1 MLKRSAY
8 TLTGLALLSSPV
20 LATEEDTGAFWREE
34 AARNQPAQLAH
45 LGNVAISQKKRVVV
59 DQITKVVRQELG
71 EQWVASALK
80 IAKVESSY
88 QCNATGP
95 KTRHGRAKGVFQLID
110 SSARTLGFDPG
121 KMYDCNE
128 NIAAG
133 VAHMKVCIKYG
144 VKDPRGM
151 AACHVAGWNH
161 WNVKLAKQHERYKQ
175 RYINMASA

>member
-1 MLKRSAY
+1 MK
-8 TLTGLALLSSPV
+8 P
-20 LATEEDTGAFWREE
+20 DK
-34 AARNQPAQLAH
+34 
-45 LGNVAISQKKRVVV
+45 VAVSQKKRVVI
-59 DQITKVVRQELG
+59 DRITAVVRKELG
-71 EQWVASALK
+71 EEWVASALK
-80 IAKVESSY
+80 IARIESGFS
-88 QCNATGP
+88 CTAKGP
-95 KTRHGRAKGVFQLID
+95 KTRHGHAKGVFQLID
-110 SSARTLGFDPG
+110 SSARTLGFDSG

-175 RYINMASA
+175 QYIRMATA

>member
-1 MLKRSAY
+1 M
-8 TLTGLALLSSPV
+8 TGLALLSSPA
-20 LATEEDTGAFWREE
+20 LATEEDAGSFWREE
-34 AARNQPAQLAH
+34 FAKRAPADVSKLA
-45 LGNVAISQKKRVVV
+45 NSQKKRIVV

-71 EQWVASALK
+71 EEWVVSALK
-80 IAKVESSY
+80 IAKIESGFN
-88 QCNATGP
+88 CKATGP
-95 KTRHGRAKGVFQLID
+95 KTRHGHAKGVFQLID
-110 SSARTLGFDPG
+110 SSAKTLGFDPG

-161 WNVKLAKQHERYKQ
+161 WNVKLARQHERYKQ
-175 RYINMASA
+175 RYIHMATV

>member
-1 MLKRSAY
+1 
-8 TLTGLALLSSPV
+8 LTGLALLSSPA
-20 LATEEDTGAFWREE
+20 LATEEDSGAFWREE
-34 AARNQPAQLAH
+34 AARRAPAQLAH
-45 LGNVAISQKKRVVV
+45 VAISQKKRAVV
-59 DQITKVVRQELG
+59 DQITKVVKQELG

-80 IAKVESSY
+80 IAKVESGY
-88 QCNATGP
+88 QCNVTGP

-133 VAHMKVCIKYG
+133 VAHMKVCIRYG

-161 WNVKLAKQHERYKQ
+161 WNVKLARQHERYKQ

>member
-20 LATEEDTGAFWREE
+20 LATEEDSGSFWREE
-34 AARNQPAQLAH
+34 AMKSQFVKPEKVIA
-45 LGNVAISQKKRVVV
+45 SQKKRVVI
-59 DQITKVVRQELG
+59 DRITTVVTKELG
-71 EQWVASALK
+71 EEWVASALK
-80 IAKVESSY
+80 IAKVESGY
-88 QCNATGP
+88 QCHVTGP

-151 AACHVAGWNH
+151 AACHVAGWNR

>member
-1 MLKRSAY
+1 MKSEF
-8 TLTGLALLSSPV
+8 V
-20 LATEEDTGAFWREE
+20 K
-34 AARNQPAQLAH
+34 PAK
-45 LGNVAISQKKRVVV
+45 VTPSQTKRVVIN
-59 DQITKVVRQELG
+59 QITTVVRKELG
-71 EQWVASALK
+71 EEWVASALK
-80 IAKVESSY
+80 IAKVESGY
-88 QCNATGP
+88 QCHVTGP
-95 KTRHGRAKGVFQLID
+95 KTRHGRAKGVFQMMD
-110 SSARTLGFDPG
+110 SSAKALGFDPR

-161 WNVKLAKQHERYKQ
+161 WNVKLARQHERYKQ

>member
-1 MLKRSAY
+1 MK
-8 TLTGLALLSSPV
+8 
-20 LATEEDTGAFWREE
+20 TEFVKPEKVIA
-34 AARNQPAQLAH
+34 
-45 LGNVAISQKKRVVV
+45 SQKKRVVI
-59 DQITKVVRQELG
+59 DRITTVVRKELG
-71 EQWVASALK
+71 EEWVASALK
-80 IAKVESSY
+80 IAKVESGY
-88 QCNATGP
+88 QCHVTGP

-151 AACHVAGWNH
+151 AACHVAGWNR

-175 RYINMASA
+175 RYINMAAA

>member
-1 MLKRSAY
+1 MHKTSAY
-8 TLTGLALLSSPV
+8 TLTGLALLSSPA
-20 LATEEDTGAFWREE
+20 LAIEEEAGAFWREE
-34 AARNQPAQLAH
+34 AAKKESVDY
-45 LGNVAISQKKRVVV
+45 GKVAISQKKKVVV
-59 DQITKVVRQELG
+59 DQITKVVRKELG
-71 EQWVASALK
+71 EEWVASALK
-80 IAKVESSY
+80 IAKVESGY
-88 QCNATGP
+88 NCHATGP

-110 SSARTLGFDPG
+110 SSARTLGFAPG

-133 VAHMKVCIKYG
+133 VAHMKVCISYG

-175 RYINMASA
+175 QYIRMATA

>member
-1 MLKRSAY
+1 MHKTSAY
-8 TLTGLALLSSPV
+8 TLTGLALLSSPA
-20 LATEEDTGAFWREE
+20 LAIEEDSGAFWREE
-34 AARNQPAQLAH
+34 AAKKESVDY
-45 LGNVAISQKKRVVV
+45 GKVAVSQKKRVVI
-59 DQITKVVRQELG
+59 DQITKVVKQELG

-80 IAKVESSY
+80 IAKVESGY

-133 VAHMKVCIKYG
+133 VAHMKVCISYG

-161 WNVKLAKQHERYKQ
+161 WNVKLARQHERYKQ

>member
-1 MLKRSAY
+1 MFKRSAY

-20 LATEEDTGAFWREE
+20 LATEEDSGSFWREE
-34 AARNQPAQLAH
+34 AMKTEFVKPEKVIASH
-45 LGNVAISQKKRVVV
+45 KKRVVI
-59 DQITKVVRQELG
+59 DRIATVVRKELG
-71 EQWVASALK
+71 EEWVASALK
-80 IAKVESSY
+80 IAKVESGY
-88 QCNATGP
+88 QCHVTGP

-110 SSARTLGFDPG
+110 SSARTLGFDPV

-151 AACHVAGWNH
+151 AACHVAGWNR

>member
-1 MLKRSAY
+1 MKSEFVK
-8 TLTGLALLSSPV
+8 PEKV
-20 LATEEDTGAFWREE
+20 IAF
-34 AARNQPAQLAH
+34 
-45 LGNVAISQKKRVVV
+45 QKKRVVI
-59 DQITKVVRQELG
+59 DRITAVVRKEIG
-71 EQWVASALK
+71 EEWVASALK
-80 IAKVESSY
+80 IAKIESGY

-133 VAHMKVCIKYG
+133 VAHMKVCISYG

-161 WNVKLAKQHERYKQ
+161 WNVKLARQHERYKQ
-175 RYINMASA
+175 RYINMAAA

>member
-1 MLKRSAY
+1 
-8 TLTGLALLSSPV
+8 LTGLALLSSPV
-20 LATEEDTGAFWREE
+20 LATEEDSGSFWREE
-34 AARNQPAQLAH
+34 AMKTEFVKPEKVIA
-45 LGNVAISQKKRVVV
+45 SQKKRVVI
-59 DQITKVVRQELG
+59 DRITTVVRKELG
-71 EQWVASALK
+71 EEWVASALK
-80 IAKVESSY
+80 IAKVESGY
-88 QCNATGP
+88 QCHVTGP

-151 AACHVAGWNH
+151 AACHVAGWNR

-175 RYINMASA
+175 RYINMAAA

>member
-1 MLKRSAY
+1 MHKTSAY
-8 TLTGLALLSSPV
+8 TLMGLALLSSPA
-20 LATEEDTGAFWREE
+20 LATEEDSGSFWRQE
-34 AARNQPAQLAH
+34 AARAEPAQL
-45 LGNVAISQKKRVVV
+45 GKVALSKKKRVVV
-59 DQITKVVRQELG
+59 EQITKVVRQEIG
-71 EQWVASALK
+71 EEWVASALK
-80 IAKVESSY
+80 IAKIESGY

>member
-8 TLTGLALLSSPV
+8 TLTGLALLSSPA
-20 LATEEDTGAFWREE
+20 LATEEDSGSFWREE
-34 AARNQPAQLAH
+34 AARTAPAQLATA
-45 LGNVAISQKKRVVV
+45 LLPQKKKVVV
-59 DQITKVVRQELG
+59 DQITKVVRRELG

-80 IAKVESSY
+80 IAKVESGY

-95 KTRHGRAKGVFQLID
+95 RTRHGRAKGVFQLID

-133 VAHMKVCIKYG
+133 VAHMKVCISYG

-161 WNVKLAKQHERYKQ
+161 WNVKLARQHERYKQ

>member
-1 MLKRSAY
+1 M
-8 TLTGLALLSSPV
+8 TGLALLSSPA
-20 LATEEDTGAFWREE
+20 LAIEEDSGAFWREE
-34 AARNQPAQLAH
+34 AAKKESVDY
-45 LGNVAISQKKRVVV
+45 GKVAVSQKKRVVI
-59 DQITKVVRQELG
+59 DQITKVVKQELS

-80 IAKVESSY
+80 IAKVESGY

-133 VAHMKVCIKYG
+133 VAHMKVCIRYG

-161 WNVKLAKQHERYKQ
+161 WNVKLARQHERYKQ